1 MIVIVDS
8 NIVFSAI
15 LNTQSLIGDLLLNSQ
30 GLFKFRTCHFL
41 TSEIN
46 EHWSKIKK
54 VSKLSDDELQETRR
68 IVYKNIDFIDE
79 RQIPKKFRLRGYE
92 LTKDVDV
99 KDFVFVSLNEYNR
112 SVLWT
117 GDKKLINGLR
127 KKGYQ
132 NIIATEELA
141 RLRLDLDRIKKS
153 K

>member
-1 MIVIVDS
+1 M
-8 NIVFSAI
+8 
-15 LNTQSLIGDLLLNSQ
+15 L
-30 GLFKFRTCHFL
+30 
-41 TSEIN
+41 
-46 EHWSKIKK
+46 HWSKIRK
-54 VSKLSDDELQETRR
+54 VSKLSEGKLQESRR

-79 RQIPKKFRLRGYE
+79 RQIPKSFRLRGYE

-117 GDKKLINGLR
+117 GDKKLITGVR

-141 RLRLDLDRIKKS
+141 RLRLDLERMKKS